1 MARLKVKQISDFTTA
16 VNDLISNGQVN
27 VDSSIDSLESQLS
40 EGLDSLG
47 VIDSAVSNALSDE
60 IAATDTA
67 IGSLEV
73 IDSAVSNA
81 LSTEI
86 AATDTEIGSLEVID
100 SAVSNAL
107 STLDDSVGNINI
119 GSLEVI
125 DSAISDAVAG
135 ILAGADVNMDNF
147 SEVVSYINSV
157 DDASDLDLVNEMASV
172 DTAIGSLEVIDSA
185 VSNALSTLDD
195 SVGNINIGSLEV
207 IDSAISNA
215 LSDEIAATDT
225 AVGSLEVIDS
235 AISNALSD
243 EIAATDTAIGSLE
256 VIDSAISN
264 ALSTLDDSVG
274 NINIGSL
281 EVIDS
286 AISNALSDEIAAT
299 DTEITAL
306 QANVGSIDTRF
317 DSVSKEPYVHGV
329 VSDIVTGGG
338 LTVPVLDNAGTPNA
352 DSVTDG
358 GAGNA
363 VAIFDLAVA
372 IEGGSA
378 VEHEANF
385 VKFTINGL
393 EIGHDALTFG
403 TPLQVTLDYAAL
415 GYNLEATDVIE
426 YKYIQD

>member
-100 SAVSNAL
+100 SAISDAL
-107 STLDDSVGNINI
+107 STLDDSVGNIDI
-119 GSLEVI
+119 ASLEAI
-125 DSAISDAVAG
+125 DSAVSLSVAG

-274 NINIGSL
+274 NIDIASL
-281 EVIDS
+281 EAIDS
-286 AISNALSDEIAAT
+286 TISTALSTEIAAT

-306 QANVGSIDTRF
+306 TSNIGSIDTRF

-329 VSDIVTGGG
+329 VSDIVTGNG
-338 LTVPVLDNAGTPNA
+338 LTVPVLDNAGQVNS
-352 DSVTDG
+352 DNVTDG
-358 GAGNA
+358 GVSGN
-363 VAIFDLAVA
+363 AIFDLAVA

-403 TPLQVTLDYAAL
+403 TPLQVTLNYAAL

>member
-16 VNDLISNGQVN
+16 VNDLISTGQVN

-81 LSTEI
+81 LSDEI

-100 SAVSNAL
+100 SAISNAL
-107 STLDDSVGNINI
+107 STLDDSVGNIDI
-119 GSLEVI
+119 ASLEAI
-125 DSAISDAVAG
+125 DSAVSNAVAG

-157 DDASDLDLVNEMASV
+157 DAASDLDLVNEMASV

-256 VIDSAISN
+256 VIDSAISD

-274 NINIGSL
+274 NIDISSL

-286 AISNALSDEIAAT
+286 AISNALATEISTT
-299 DTEITAL
+299 DGEITAL
-306 QANVGSIDTRF
+306 QADVTSIDTRF
-317 DSVSKEPYVHGV
+317 NTVSKEPYVHGV
-329 VSDIVTGGG
+329 VSDIVTGVNGN
-338 LTVPVLDNAGTPNA
+338 VQVLDNAGQINN
-352 DSVTDG
+352 DSVTE
-358 GAGNA
+358 ATVEA
-363 VAIFDLAVA
+363 VFDLSLP
-372 IEGGSA
+372 IEGNNA
-378 VEHEANF
+378 IEHEANF

-393 EIGHDALTFG
+393 EIGHDALTFS
-403 TPLQVTLDYAAL
+403 TPTRVELNYAAL